1 MRALLD
7 FIAKYY
13 HWLIFVVLEGVSL
26 MLLFQ
31 FNRYQHSLWITALTE
46 MVSKVQ
52 AAEAE
57 ALRYLTLG
65 RANEQLTRRNII
77 LEYNLEQA
85 TRQIAILTHDSTG
98 TERIQAERI
107 NGLELI
113 PAKIVTN
120 SIKRRDNLIT
130 IDAGEADG
138 VHEEMGVVCGTGLVG
153 IVYRTSKH
161 FSVILPLLNS
171 HSHISCRLRGSE
183 YFGHLTWDGGNP
195 LFAQLDD
202 IPRHARFNIGDI
214 VETSGFSSVFP
225 PGIFVGKVDAIGNS
239 DDGLS
244 YKLRVHLA
252 TDFATLQDVCVV
264 AQQFQPEVQEL
275 EQQSDSLIAL

>member
-138 VHEEMGVVCGTGLVG
+138 IHEEMGVVCGTGLVG